1 MQIKRIYLVFS
12 IILIGVLTKQKDDPI
27 TFDIITTYEGKI
39 DPENPPKITTHIR
52 ANGKKYTII
61 TPKLEKTSGYIK
73 YHTSLSAE
81 INSDGTINY
90 TGSAK
95 SNVKGEG
102 NVGLHVQRFDADNYD
117 ENKKVYQNFAKY
129 IYSYLNYI
137 LKKNESVNIDVIKD
151 LYNSY
156 VYFGSLARGENPE
169 NEILF
174 KETLSKNNNEAD
186 YKAISSGSSSGNND
200 NSFNYAVT
208 NMNNDK
214 TGNNFQHNFSVT
226 KGETPGSIL
235 HIKTKK
241 NNTIQKSDI
250 KSFSNT
256 KTNEELVFAFAN
268 ILSGGKTSGF
278 GFTDQKSIST
288 FEGDDI
294 NSIGEGQTV
303 SLSKEYY
310 FFQMEKKNCSFD
322 YLDRYKNEFIVP
334 KDFLKD
340 SKEVGITNQYECF
353 YLMNL
358 YNSAK

>member
-1 MQIKRIYLVFS
+1 MQIKRGYK
-12 IILIGVLTKQKDDPI
+12 ILITIFIGVLSNSQKEPI
-27 TFDIITTYEGKI
+27 TFDIITTFEGKI
-39 DPENPPKITTHIR
+39 DPLNPPRITTHIR

-61 TPKLEKTSGYIK
+61 TPKLETTSGYIK

-81 INSDGTINY
+81 ITPEGTINY

-95 SNVKGEG
+95 SQVKGKG

-117 ENKKVYQNFAKY
+117 ENKKAYQNFAKY

-169 NEILF
+169 NEVLF
-174 KETLSKNNNEAD
+174 KETLSENNKEAD

-208 NMNNDK
+208 NMNNEK

-235 HIKTKK
+235 HIKTKGSDS
-241 NNTIQKSDI
+241 IQKSNI

-256 KTNEELVFAFAN
+256 KTNEKLAFAN
-268 ILSGGKTSGF
+268 ILSGGQTSGY

-288 FEGDDI
+288 LEGDDI
-294 NSIGEGQTV
+294 NSIGEGRTV
-303 SLSKEYY
+303 SLSKDYY
-310 FFQMEKKNCSFD
+310 FSQMEKKNCSFD
-322 YLDRYKNEFIVP
+322 FFDTESKQFLVP
-334 KDFLKD
+334 TDFLKGAGD
-340 SKEVGITNQYECF
+340 VANQYECF

-358 YNSAK
+358 YNAAN